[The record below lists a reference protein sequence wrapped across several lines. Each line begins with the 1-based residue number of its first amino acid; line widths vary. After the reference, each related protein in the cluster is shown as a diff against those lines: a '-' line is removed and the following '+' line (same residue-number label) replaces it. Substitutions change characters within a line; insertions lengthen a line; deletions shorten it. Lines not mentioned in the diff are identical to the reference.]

1 MNDEELHEL
10 ITQAMELH
18 IAKPTSWQEMAMVE
32 SEKKRIR
39 GKTAPEAVSAS
50 KETAKEAAYRRI
62 PKLDQFGRAYATGK
76 RKTSVAR
83 VWLAPGTGKVIVNKM
98 MMVSYMQCLNFPALL
113 AATTLISIRP
123 IHLTCISCLF
133 ARGGYTCTAGYLIR
147 IARRVKSLLL
157 AEALVFHLIPCFSLK
172 P

>member
-1 MNDEELHEL
+1 VHTPSAPQPDKPLPLVSREYVKEQADLHYKENGRVMNDEELHEL

-39 GKTAPEAVSAS
+39 GKAAPEAVSAS

-62 PKLDQFGRAYATGK
+62 PKLDKFGRAYATGK

-83 VWLAPGTGKVIVNKM
+83 VWVSPGTGKVIVNKM
-98 MMVSYMQCLNFPALL
+98 MMVSYLLHIGFPALHA
-113 AATTLISIRP
+113 AATLI
-123 IHLTCISCLF
+123 
-133 ARGGYTCTAGYLIR
+133 
-147 IARRVKSLLL
+147 
-157 AEALVFHLIPCFSLK
+157 
-172 P
+172 